1 MQVYTNRVYDVQV
14 FMHGLRKGIC
24 KASGLCAGTRLFM
37 HTIIIKIIFMGV
49 LMNKEKVTKLIANN
63 VVVIVLIVLCMTFS
77 YMSPTFFGAR
87 NISNILSQMCTN
99 ALLASGLTLVII
111 LGGIDISV
119 GSIAGVAGIAAAYAG
134 LQFPNMGVGFA
145 IFLLISIGIIVGA
158 LCGLI
163 NGVLIAY
170 LNVIPMICTVSTMTA
185 LRGVSFIMTGGQPV
199 YGLPTSFAFL
209 GANRIIPTASQP
221 NGSVP
226 VIVIFTIVAVAI
238 IHIILTQTV
247 FGRHI
252 FAVGS
257 NAAVAHLSGINV
269 RKVTLLSYVLCG
281 IMAGLCGVCIASKL
295 QNGQP
300 NSGEGYEMFAI
311 ASTVLGGTSLSGGS
325 GSVARAM
332 FGCAVIAVIKT
343 GMDLLQ
349 IFSYWQNVVI
359 GCIIILAVVLDMA
372 QKRQKN

>member
-1 MQVYTNRVYDVQV
+1 
-14 FMHGLRKGIC
+14 
-24 KASGLCAGTRLFM
+24 
-37 HTIIIKIIFMGV
+37 
-49 LMNKEKVTKLIANN
+49 MNKEKVTKLIANN